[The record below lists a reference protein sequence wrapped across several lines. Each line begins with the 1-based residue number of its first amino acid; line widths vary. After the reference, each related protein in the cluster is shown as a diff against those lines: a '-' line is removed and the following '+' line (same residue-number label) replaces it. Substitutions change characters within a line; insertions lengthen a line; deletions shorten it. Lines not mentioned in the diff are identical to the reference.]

1 MKLSNEFEGDQV
13 IQRMNE
19 FLQECV
25 PPDTVTSPK
34 EKICALDI
42 FQALFENCIISPKKL
57 SKLKKLMQYCSKKH
71 LIERIDKFIENGGSF
86 VKGLKLM
93 IKLLFT

>member
-1 MKLSNEFEGDQV
+1 MNLSNEFEGDQV

-25 PPDTVTSPK
+25 APDTVIFPK

-42 FQALFENCIISPKKL
+42 FQALFEHCIISPKKL
-57 SKLKKLMQYCSKKH
+57 SKLKELMQYCSKKH
-71 LIERIDKFIENGGSF
+71 LIEHIDKFIENGGSF